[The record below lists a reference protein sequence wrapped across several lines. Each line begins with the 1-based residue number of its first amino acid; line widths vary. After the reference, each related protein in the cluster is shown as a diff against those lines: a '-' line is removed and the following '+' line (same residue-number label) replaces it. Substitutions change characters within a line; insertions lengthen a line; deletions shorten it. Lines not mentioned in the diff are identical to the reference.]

1 MIHRVSFLRSLCCE
15 SSCNVWIDSYLA
27 SQLRIQFE
35 EVVELKSTWAT
46 AFVPESSYDA
56 HLSIIRQSASNLPLT
71 WVPVVASSVGT
82 TSSSKLDAPF
92 ANEVDIDCSQMEQDP
107 SAWPSAEEVC
117 LNDLYEEQL
126 GPEVPVAKGR
136 VIPPLLCTLIWKV
149 QASSSDSPY
158 LPIRILSN
166 LPSIF

>member
-1 MIHRVSFLRSLCCE
+1 V
-15 SSCNVWIDSYLA
+15 A
-27 SQLRIQFE
+27 
-35 EVVELKSTWAT
+35 ELKSAWAT
-46 AFVPESSYDA
+46 TFVPELSYDA
-56 HLSIIRQSASNLPLT
+56 HLRIIRQSASNFPLT
-71 WVPVVASSVGT
+71 WVPVVASSVGA
-82 TSSSKLDAPF
+82 TSTSKLVDVPF
-92 ANEVDIDCSQMEQDP
+92 ANEVDVDCSQMEQDP

-158 LPIRILSN
+158 LPIRISSN